1 MKEAEKIYLD
11 STDKNS
17 QNTDTFMTTLD
28 SVSSNVKGFVRIS
41 KKSDSTTF
49 LLCQISDLTDGTGWW
64 TINISNQSGSS
75 NIPFTNGD
83 TISVSFLTNG
93 NKGEQGPQGPTGFQ
107 G

>member
-41 KKSDSTTF
+41 KK
-49 LLCQISDLTDGTGWW
+49 W
-64 TINISNQSGSS
+64 
-75 NIPFTNGD
+75 
-83 TISVSFLTNG
+83 
-93 NKGEQGPQGPTGFQ
+93 
-107 G
+107 